1 MIQSQSEKIVNVVD
15 TNEQMPIV
23 CQCIVKS
30 GGNDDLKGK
39 HGLAHFIEHFLIHS
53 SNVSNFFSDIKIHPL
68 LPRAAPAAGTS
79 P

>member
-30 GGNDDLKGK
+30 GGNDDLKPG
-39 HGLAHFIEHFLIHS
+39 
-53 SNVSNFFSDIKIHPL
+53 FSQL
-68 LPRAAPAAGTS
+68 T
-79 P
+79 

>member
-15 TNEQMPIV
+15 TNEQMLIV

-39 HGLAHFIEHFLIHS
+39 HGLVHFIEHFY
-53 SNVSNFFSDIKIHPL
+53 VP
-68 LPRAAPAAGTS
+68 
-79 P
+79 

>member
-39 HGLAHFIEHFLIHS
+39 HGLGFLAGKGK
-53 SNVSNFFSDIKIHPL
+53 VTVYRQTAAMLCRPAFFPGRGWRQII
-68 LPRAAPAAGTS
+68 
-79 P
+79 